1 MATLLEIRR
10 RIKSVK
16 NIGQVTRAMQ
26 AVAASR
32 MQRAQAQVKATRT
45 YAEKAWEVLTHLA
58 AQRQVGEELHPLL
71 QVRPLHEVAQQ
82 PAVSSSTALVV
93 LTGNRGLCG
102 AFNHN
107 VIMKAVGFIEASEWP
122 VKLITVGRKGRD
134 FMHRRG
140 EEIVAEFP
148 AIPDQPSLVDVTPIA
163 RVAIDGFLEG
173 RFDQVYLAYSNFINV
188 LTQQP
193 TVKRLLPIMPP
204 PPHPP
209 QLWGGK
215 RGGETQAMDEYVESV
230 RSPVA
235 IEYIYEPDPRSI
247 LDEVLPR
254 FTELQIY
261 QAVLESIASEHGARM
276 VAMRNASDNA
286 EELVGGLTL
295 EFNKARQRAI
305 TLEIMDIAGGAEALA
320 QARA

>member
-10 RIKSVK
+10 RIRSVR

-32 MQRAQAQVKATRT
+32 MQRAQAQVKATRA

-58 AQRQVGEELHPLL
+58 ARRQVGAELHPLL
-71 QVRPLHEVAQQ
+71 QVRPLQTV
-82 PAVSSSTALVV
+82 VLVV
-93 LTGNRGLCG
+93 LTGDRGLCG

-107 VIMKAVGFIEASEWP
+107 IILKAVDFIKEHKAMQLE

-134 FMHRRG
+134 YMLRRG
-140 EEIVAEFP
+140 EDIVAEFSG
-148 AIPDQPSLVDVTPIA
+148 IPDQPRLVDVTPIA

-173 RFDQVYLAYSNFINV
+173 RFDQVCLAYSDFINV

-193 TVKRLLPIMPP
+193 TIKRLLPIMPTELESQAMAEYVGGIRP
-204 PPHPP
+204 PPA
-209 QLWGGK
+209 
-215 RGGETQAMDEYVESV
+215 T
-230 RSPVA
+230 
-235 IEYIYEPDPRSI
+235 EYIYEPDPRSI
-247 LDEVLPR
+247 LDQVLPR

-261 QAVLESIASEHGARM
+261 QGVLESIASEHSARM

-295 EFNKARQRAI
+295 DFNKARQRAI

-320 QARA
+320 QARGS

>member
-1 MATLLEIRR
+1 MATLHEIRR
-10 RIKSVK
+10 RINSVK

-26 AVAASR
+26 AVSASK
-32 MQRAQAQVKATRT
+32 MQRAQAQVKATRA

-71 QVRPLHEVAQQ
+71 QVRPLHKVAQQ
-82 PAVSSSTALVV
+82 PVALVL
-93 LTGNRGLCG
+93 LTGERGLCG

-107 VIMKAVGFIEASEWP
+107 IIAKAVGFIEASEWP
-122 VKLITVGRKGRD
+122 VKLITVGRKGWD

-140 EEIVAEFP
+140 EDIVAEFT
-148 AIPDQPSLVDVTPIA
+148 AIPDRPRLVDVTPIA

-173 RFDQVYLAYSNFINV
+173 RFDQVYLAYSDFVNI
-188 LTQQP
+188 LDQRP
-193 TVKRLLPIMPP
+193 AVKRLLPIMPSEI
-204 PPHPP
+204 
-209 QLWGGK
+209 
-215 RGGETQAMDEYVESV
+215 ETQAMAEYIEGVKLL
-230 RSPVA
+230 PA
-235 IEYIYEPDPRSI
+235 TEYIYEPDPRSI

-261 QAVLESIASEHGARM
+261 QAILESIASEHSARM

-286 EELVGGLTL
+286 EELVEGLTL
-295 EFNKARQRAI
+295 DFNKARQRAI

-320 QARA
+320 QAR

>member
-10 RIKSVK
+10 RIKSVR

-32 MQRAQAQVKATRT
+32 MQRAQARAKATRP
-45 YAEKAWEVLTHLA
+45 YAEKAWEMLTHLA
-58 AQRQVGEELHPLL
+58 AQRGVGEELHPLL
-71 QVRPLHEVAQQ
+71 QVRPLETV
-82 PAVSSSTALVV
+82 VLVV
-93 LTGNRGLCG
+93 MTADRGLCG

-107 VIMKAVGFIEASEWP
+107 IILRAIDFIEESPRP

-134 FMHRRG
+134 YMLRRG
-140 EEIVAEFP
+140 EDIVAEFTG
-148 AIPDQPSLVDVTPIA
+148 IPDQPRLVDVTPIA
-163 RVAIDGFLEG
+163 RVATDGFLEG
-173 RFDQVYLAYSNFINV
+173 RFDQVCLAYSDFVNV
-188 LTQQP
+188 LVQRP
-193 TVKRLLPIMPP
+193 TVKRLLP
-204 PPHPP
+204 
-209 QLWGGK
+209 L
-215 RGGETQAMDEYVESV
+215 RLTEVDTQAMGEYVEGAGIPMVS
-230 RSPVA
+230 
-235 IEYIYEPDPRSI
+235 EYIYEPDPRSI

-261 QAVLESIASEHGARM
+261 QAVLESIASEHSARM

-286 EELVGGLTL
+286 MALVGDLTL

-320 QARA
+320 KARSRAAAR

>member
-1 MATLLEIRR
+1 MATLHEIRR
-10 RIKSVK
+10 RIDSVK
-16 NIGQVTRAMQ
+16 NIRQVTRAMQ
-26 AVAASR
+26 AVSASK
-32 MQRAQAQVKATRT
+32 MQRAQTQVKATRV

-71 QVRPLHEVAQQ
+71 QVRPLH
-82 PAVSSSTALVV
+82 TVV
-93 LTGNRGLCG
+93 LVLLTGDRGLCG

-107 VIMKAVGFIEASEWP
+107 IIAKAVGFMEESEWP

-140 EEIVAEFP
+140 EDIVAEFT
-148 AIPDQPSLVDVTPIA
+148 AIPDQPRLVDVTPIA

-173 RFDQVYLAYSNFINV
+173 RFDQVCLAYSDFINV
-188 LTQQP
+188 LNQQP
-193 TVKRLLPIMPP
+193 TVKRLLPIMPAEI
-204 PPHPP
+204 
-209 QLWGGK
+209 
-215 RGGETQAMDEYVESV
+215 ETQAMGEYIERVG
-230 RSPVA
+230 PLA
-235 IEYIYEPDPRSI
+235 ATEYIYEPDPRSI

-261 QAVLESIASEHGARM
+261 QAILESIASEHSARM

-286 EELVGGLTL
+286 EELVEGLTL
-295 EFNKARQRAI
+295 DFNKARQRAI

-320 QARA
+320 KARAQAR

>member
-1 MATLLEIRR
+1 
-10 RIKSVK
+10 
-16 NIGQVTRAMQ
+16 
-26 AVAASR
+26 
-32 MQRAQAQVKATRT
+32 MQRAQTQVTATRA
-45 YAEKAWEVLTHLA
+45 YAGKAWEVLTHLA

-71 QVRPLHEVAQQ
+71 QVRPLHTV
-82 PAVSSSTALVV
+82 VLVV
-93 LTGNRGLCG
+93 LTGDRGLCG

-107 VIMKAVGFIEASEWP
+107 IIMKAADFIEESKENNLS

-140 EEIVAEFP
+140 EDIVAEFT
-148 AIPDQPSLVDVTPIA
+148 AIPDQPRLVDVTPIA

-173 RFDQVYLAYSNFINV
+173 RFDQVSLAYSDFINV

-193 TVKRLLPIMPP
+193 TVKRLLPIMPAEI
-204 PPHPP
+204 
-209 QLWGGK
+209 
-215 RGGETQAMDEYVESV
+215 ETQAMAEYVEGVSLL
-230 RSPVA
+230 PA
-235 IEYIYEPDPRSI
+235 TEYIYEPDPRSI

-261 QAVLESIASEHGARM
+261 QAILESIASEHSARM

-286 EELVGGLTL
+286 EDLVEGLTL
-295 EFNKARQRAI
+295 DFNKARQRAI

-320 QARA
+320 KARA

>member
-1 MATLLEIRR
+1 LATLLEIRR
-10 RIKSVK
+10 RIKSVR

-32 MQRAQAQVKATRT
+32 MQRAQAQVKATRA

-58 AQRQVGEELHPLL
+58 AQGAEGEELHPLL
-71 QVRPLHEVAQQ
+71 QVRPLH
-82 PAVSSSTALVV
+82 TVV
-93 LTGNRGLCG
+93 LVLLTGDRGLCG

-107 VIMKAVGFIEASEWP
+107 IILRAIDFVKESKENKLS

-134 FMHRRG
+134 FMLRQG

-148 AIPDQPSLVDVTPIA
+148 ASPDQPKLVDVTPIA

-173 RFDQVYLAYSNFINV
+173 RFDQVCLAYSDFINV
-188 LTQQP
+188 LTQRP
-193 TVKRLLPIMPP
+193 TVKRLLPIMP
-204 PPHPP
+204 
-209 QLWGGK
+209 GEI
-215 RGGETQAMDEYVESV
+215 ETQAMGEYVESV
-230 RSPVA
+230 RGQAVT
-235 IEYIYEPDPRSI
+235 EYIYEPDPRSI

-261 QAVLESIASEHGARM
+261 QAILESIASEHSARM

-286 EELVGGLTL
+286 SALVGGLTL

-320 QARA
+320 KARA